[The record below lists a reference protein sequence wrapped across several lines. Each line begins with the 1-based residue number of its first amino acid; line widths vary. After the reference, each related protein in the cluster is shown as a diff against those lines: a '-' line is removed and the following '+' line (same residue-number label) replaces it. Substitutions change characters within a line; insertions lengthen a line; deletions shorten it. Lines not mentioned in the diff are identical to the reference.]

1 MIGYTVLKF
10 KWEFLR
16 IDSMQK
22 HWCVRTRGQHKS
34 IHIKDILSHVRNHGE
49 GRVSAKETE
58 GAANKEV
65 GKQEYAA
72 LDAEWK
78 THFTDRLIKIVKCY
92 WQTK

>member
-1 MIGYTVLKF
+1 M
-10 KWEFLR
+10 
-16 IDSMQK
+16 
-22 HWCVRTRGQHKS
+22 RTRGQHKS

-72 LDAEWK
+72 LDAE
-78 THFTDRLIKIVKCY
+78 
-92 WQTK
+92 